1 MKTNAPA
8 SKGSGHAPPHAPP
21 APSPLRLAILVS
33 VLVVVVGA
41 LLYDWVIAPPRV
53 RAANEKLLEEVR
65 LYNETGLKPG
75 TKRGDLTATG
85 KTDGMLYSDDI
96 QEILGMAPSKVE
108 STERYT
114 IEHYRWW
121 GWIPRNRNYITVLY
135 IGDPKKPHYSTH
147 YANMM
152 PEDGVVPGKRRSETA
167 VEVPPETNNA
177 TVAAPAGAP
186 GTGRPGMAPG
196 MMGPGMG
203 PGMMGPGM
211 GPGMGPPG
219 GGGKG
224 KGRPRGAGDKKGS
237 ELKGADEGAKKTE
250 EPIKNAPPKTEE
262 PKKETAGEGEKKEPA
277 KEAAKEPKLP

>member
-1 MKTNAPA
+1 MKTDVPD
-8 SKGSGHAPPHAPP
+8 SKGSGHAPPHATP

-53 RAANEKLLEEVR
+53 KAANDKLLDEVR

-75 TKRGDLTATG
+75 AKKGDLPVAG
-85 KTDGMLYSDDI
+85 MDGMLYSDDI
-96 QEILGMAPSKVE
+96 QKILGMAPTTVE
-108 STERYT
+108 STELYT

-152 PEDGVVPGKRRSETA
+152 PEDGVVPGKRRSETT
-167 VEVPPETNNA
+167 VESPSETNNA
-177 TVAAPAGAP
+177 TVATPGGAP
-186 GTGRPGMAPG
+186 GAGRPAMAPP

-203 PGMMGPGM
+203 A
-211 GPGMGPPG
+211 GMGPPG

-224 KGRPRGAGDKKGS
+224 KGRPQGTADKKGS
-237 ELKGADEGAKKTE
+237 EPKGADEEAKKTE
-250 EPIKNAPPKTEE
+250 EPIKNAPAKTEE
-262 PKKETAGEGEKKEPA
+262 PQKETAGEGEKKEPA
-277 KEAAKEPKLP
+277 KEGAKEPKLP